1 MLPIHSKSLAAGSSI
16 IDGGSVADG
25 GRCDLTIMKPIT
37 VSKAALALKQVLE
50 DSRKRKI
57 STAPRE
63 SVDDL
68 FKRHGIVRLNSE
80 GNKGIKVVIGKKSPT
95 K

>member
-1 MLPIHSKSLAAGSSI
+1 M
-16 IDGGSVADG
+16 
-25 GRCDLTIMKPIT
+25 TIMKPIT